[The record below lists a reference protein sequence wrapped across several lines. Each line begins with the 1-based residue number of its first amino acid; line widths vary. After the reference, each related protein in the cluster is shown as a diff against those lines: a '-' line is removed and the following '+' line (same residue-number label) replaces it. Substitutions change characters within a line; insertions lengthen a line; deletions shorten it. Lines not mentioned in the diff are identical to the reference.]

1 MCILLVFF
9 LTTSFFC
16 VIMKTVS
23 AKNPERTYAAAESL
37 AYYAKELVT
46 PAYVEQTIKSYD
58 SFI

>member
-23 AKNPERTYAAAESL
+23 AKNPEKTYTAAESL

-46 PAYVEQTIKSYD
+46 PAYV
-58 SFI
+58 